1 MLTFSNSFIVVFLGR
16 LCKVDMYCK
25 SALPRQLAIII
36 DIVNGLY
43 TVVVGGQRRQD
54 IQVIV
59 NELQY
64 NNTIRG

>member
-1 MLTFSNSFIVVFLGR
+1 
-16 LCKVDMYCK
+16 MYCK